1 MFSGRLPGPLTLP
14 FRLHRLCPLPP
25 DQCRPSG
32 TASYRFDGVLVLSR
46 RCACLCAL
54 LVAIALLSSSAAPA
68 TAASSPEERWI
79 AASRAKVVAI
89 RAELER
95 ARSRHNTKVS
105 ALRDAQQNLTTV
117 MEAVGSAELAVQRQQ
132 DAVEKARADLDAL
145 LRRAGQRR
153 RFMAARA
160 KVVYKRGTN
169 EAITILLES
178 ANPQDALRRSVLAE
192 VVDRSDRRLVER
204 TAVAQKAVDVK
215 RSEFQSQK
223 ATFLRVLGEQRALLA
238 EVQKVQS
245 DRAMA
250 VTVSNE
256 RITRLVAQEEHLE
269 AEEREITAIARRGV
283 SPASLG
289 RNPALLAPARGG
301 WVWPARGPVTS
312 GFGLRWGRMHQGID
326 IGAPIGAP
334 IVAAKAGTVIYASAM
349 RGYGNVVMILHGGGL
364 TTVYAHQSAILAR
377 FGQQVAK
384 GQQIGRVGCSG
395 HCTGPHLHFE
405 IRLNGIPHSPR
416 NYL

>member
-1 MFSGRLPGPLTLP
+1 ML
-14 FRLHRLCPLPP
+14 
-25 DQCRPSG
+25 
-32 TASYRFDGVLVLSR
+32 AR
-46 RCACLCAL
+46 RRGCLCIL
-54 LVAIALLSSSAAPA
+54 LVAVALLSSIAAPA
-68 TAASSPEERWI
+68 TAASSPEERRI
-79 AASRAKVVAI
+79 AASRAKVAAI
-89 RAELER
+89 RAELEQ
-95 ARSRHNTKVS
+95 ARSRHNAKVF
-105 ALRDAQQNLTTV
+105 ALRDTQQTLTIV
-117 MEAVGSAELAVQRQQ
+117 MDAVGSAELAVQRQQ
-132 DAVEKARADLDAL
+132 DAVEKARADLAAL
-145 LRRAGQRR
+145 LARAGQRR
-153 RFMAARA
+153 RIMAARA

-169 EAITILLES
+169 EAIALLLES

-215 RSEFQSQK
+215 RSEFRAQE
-223 ATFLRVLGEQRALLA
+223 ANFRRVLGEQRALLA

-256 RITRLVAQEEHLE
+256 RITQLVAQEEHLE

-283 SPASLG
+283 PPASLS

-326 IGAPIGAP
+326 IGAPTGAP
-334 IVAAKAGTVIYASAM
+334 ILAAKAGTVIYASAM

-364 TTVYAHQSAILAR
+364 STVYAHQSVILTR

-405 IRLNGIPHSPR
+405 IRLNGIPRNPR